1 MPARAQSRSQGIR
14 ALVSSPHL
22 PASEQSDVHE
32 AVEKTQMRSGP
43 TGIQVWALRPSARL
57 PPLVSGLGFPA
68 VGRDACLAHLS
79 GPMED
84 RGCPD
89 GEGGSKTVTLTFLLQ
104 ETTHPSR
111 LPHPPFPPPPP
122 TQRSLHGGHESP
134 WWEMPSFSP
143 PLPGLQRSLPSG
155 SSHSSWKDGQENACR
170 AWSRHQRQ
178 KQVNPVRSRALPET

>member
-84 RGCPD
+84 RGSPD

-111 LPHPPFPPPPP
+111 LPHPPNALC
-122 TQRSLHGGHESP
+122 TVVTN
-134 WWEMPSFSP
+134 
-143 PLPGLQRSLPSG
+143 LPGGKCLVSRPLSQ
-155 SSHSSWKDGQENACR
+155 ACEGLCLR
-170 AWSRHQRQ
+170 GVPILAGKTDKKMHVERGADTRG
-178 KQVNPVRSRALPET
+178 RSR